1 MSEYSSHFDS
11 TKQNSL
17 TRKNQDLQVSGSQ
30 LNSYLI
36 FEMLTTCP
44 AELCRYCLGLVF
56 WFGVIMIVVSEGISQ
71 AHLGAAG
78 IVGTHKLWLP
88 SYSCNSSL
96 CHGRARNKDGVL
108 NLSFYRRMLG
118 GKYCVRQRGSQ
129 ISLWGAI
136 HRTALT
142 VCPMSLVSGCYTP
155 ALTMPLRNLRD
166 STTKID

>member
-1 MSEYSSHFDS
+1 M
-11 TKQNSL
+11 
-17 TRKNQDLQVSGSQ
+17 
-30 LNSYLI
+30 
-36 FEMLTTCP
+36 
-44 AELCRYCLGLVF
+44 AEP
-56 WFGVIMIVVSEGISQ
+56 E
-71 AHLGAAG
+71 
-78 IVGTHKLWLP
+78 
-88 SYSCNSSL
+88 
-96 CHGRARNKDGVL
+96 NKDGVL

-129 ISLWGAI
+129 ISLRGAI